1 VDTNAGTPLAQDLTP
16 ALAAEK
22 RDLLTRL
29 LARLAHEIRNP
40 LSSLDIHVQ
49 LLAEDLGNLAP
60 QLRDQ
65 MTSRLEI
72 IQGELHRLDSIV
84 AQFLRLAGPS
94 ALDLEP
100 VDLKAVISHV
110 LNLLQP
116 EARVR
121 GIELIAPDCSPL
133 PPFLADPV
141 RLTQA
146 MLNLVINAMQAV
158 DKNGTIEIVLT
169 QMGHELSIEVR
180 DSGPGIPEDELAS
193 VFDPYFTTKSEGHG
207 LGLWIVQ
214 QIVVAHGG
222 TLRAAN
228 RFSGGAT
235 LTITLPLRPVLAK
248 PGSSAVHPLLSSPA

>member
-1 VDTNAGTPLAQDLTP
+1 MDTNAGTLPAQDLTP

-60 QLRDQ
+60 QVRDQ

-100 VDLKAVISHV
+100 VILKAVITHV
-110 LNLLQP
+110 FNLLQP

-121 GIELIAPDCSPL
+121 RIELVAPDCSAVPS
-133 PPFLADPV
+133 FQADPV

-158 DKNGTIEIVLT
+158 DKNGTIEIVVT
-169 QMGHELSIEVR
+169 RGEQDLSIDVR

-193 VFDPYFTTKSEGHG
+193 IFDPYFTTKSEGHG

-214 QIVVAHGG
+214 QIVAAHGG
-222 TLRAAN
+222 VLRAAN
-228 RFSGGAT
+228 RSDGGAT
-235 LTITLPLRPVLAK
+235 LTITIPFKPAAE
-248 PGSSAVHPLLSSPA
+248 PGSLLSR

>member
-1 VDTNAGTPLAQDLTP
+1 METNAGTPLVQDLTP

-22 RDLLTRL
+22 RDLLARL

-49 LLAEDLGNLAP
+49 LLEEDLGNLAP

-100 VDLKAVISHV
+100 VEIKAVIKHV

-121 GIELIAPDCSPL
+121 NIELVAPDCEFL

-146 MLNLVINAMQAV
+146 MLNLLINAMQAV
-158 DKNGTIEIVLT
+158 DKNGKIEIVITRIERDLC
-169 QMGHELSIEVR
+169 IEVR
-180 DSGPGIPEDELAS
+180 DSGPGIPDGELAS
-193 VFDPYFTTKSEGHG
+193 IFDPYYTTKNEGHG

-222 TLRAAN
+222 ALRAAN

-235 LTITLPLRPVLAK
+235 LTITIPFKQPPIASGALAVEPLP
-248 PGSSAVHPLLSSPA
+248 SSPG

>member
-1 VDTNAGTPLAQDLTP
+1 VETNAGTPLAQDLTP

-22 RDLLTRL
+22 RDLLARL

-49 LLAEDLGNLAP
+49 LLEEDLGNLAP

-65 MTSRLEI
+65 MTARLEI

-84 AQFLRLAGPS
+84 SQFLRLAGPS

-100 VDLKAVISHV
+100 VELNAVIKHV
-110 LNLLQP
+110 FNLLQP

-121 GIELIAPDCSPL
+121 RIELVAPDSVFLPL
-133 PPFLADPV
+133 FMADPV

-146 MLNLVINAMQAV
+146 ILNLMINAMQAV
-158 DKNGTIEIVLT
+158 EKNGTIEVVVTRIA
-169 QMGHELSIEVR
+169 QDLSIEVR
-180 DSGPGIPEDELAS
+180 DTGPGIPDSELAS
-193 VFDPYFTTKSEGHG
+193 VFDPYYTTKSEGHG

-235 LTITLPLRPVLAK
+235 ITITIPF
-248 PGSSAVHPLLSSPA
+248 SPAPVDPGCPTMDQQTPSAD

>member
-1 VDTNAGTPLAQDLTP
+1 VETNAGTPLAQDLTP

-100 VDLKAVISHV
+100 VSLKAVISHV
-110 LNLLQP
+110 FNLLQP

-121 GIELIAPDCSPL
+121 GIELIAPDCSSL

-146 MLNLVINAMQAV
+146 MLNLMINAMQAV
-158 DKNGTIEIVLT
+158 DKSGTIEIVLT
-169 QMGHELSIEVR
+169 RIGHDLSIEVR
-180 DSGPGIPEDELAS
+180 DSGPGIPENELAS
-193 VFDPYFTTKSEGHG
+193 IFDPYFSTKNEGHG

-235 LTITLPLRPVLAK
+235 LTITIPLRPVSAES
-248 PGSSAVHPLLSSPA
+248 GSSAVDTRLSSPA